1 MIIVA
6 IDSFKGSLS
15 SVEACEIVKKAFID
29 STDEVVTIPIAD
41 GGEGTAEAFYR
52 ALGGSRVKKA
62 VTGPDWEKR
71 EAGFLILPDG
81 TGVIEMAQASGIT
94 LVKELDPLNT
104 TTYGTG
110 ELILGALDAGC
121 RRLIIGIGGSATND
135 GGVGMAAALG
145 ARFYNSSM
153 DNIVPTGGGLSDLDG
168 MDLSHMDSR
177 LKVTEI
183 IVACDVTNVFYGPDG
198 ASVVY
203 GPQKGADEETVIVL
217 DNNLKRLA
225 DLIRLETGINLQG
238 IPGSGA
244 AGGLGGGL
252 VAFAGGQLRS
262 GIDLL
267 LETVGFGELVKGA
280 ELVITGEGSFDE
292 QSLSGKVV
300 SGISRIAGEFN
311 VPVIVI
317 AGSVLVGKDVYMK
330 AGITAAFS
338 TIRRPCDLEEAKR
351 DTRYGLF
358 ELACSVSAMWG
369 LKRTVDN
376 QLFTAK

>member
-15 SVEACEIVKKAFID
+15 SVEACEIVKNAIMD
-29 STDEVVTIPIAD
+29 STDKVVTIPIAD

-52 ALGGSRVKKA
+52 AVGGSWVFREVS
-62 VTGPDWEKR
+62 GPDWKKR
-71 EAGFLILPDG
+71 KAGILILPDG

-110 ELILGALDAGC
+110 ELILSALDAGC

-145 ARFYNSSM
+145 ARFYNKDM
-153 DNIVPTGGGLSDLDG
+153 EELDPTGGGLAGLDS
-168 MDLSHMDSR
+168 MDLSQMDSR
-177 LKVTEI
+177 LKETEV
-183 IVACDVTNVFYGPDG
+183 IVACDVDNVFYGPSG
-198 ASVVY
+198 ASVIY
-203 GPQKGADEETVIVL
+203 GPQKGADEKTVIVL
-217 DNNLKRLA
+217 DNNLKKLA
-225 DLIRLETGINLQG
+225 DLIRVETGVDLQG
-238 IPGSGA
+238 MAGSGA

-252 VAFAGGQLRS
+252 VAFTGGQLRS

-300 SGISRIAGEFN
+300 SGISRMAGEFN
-311 VPVIVI
+311 VPVIVF
-317 AGSVLVGKDVYMK
+317 AGSVLVGRDVCMK

-338 TIRRPCDLEEAKR
+338 TTRKPCNLEEAKR
-351 DTRYGLF
+351 DIGENLF
-358 ELACSVSAMWG
+358 ELAGSVSAIWK
-369 LKRTVDN
+369 LKNIR
-376 QLFTAK
+376 

>member
-1 MIIVA
+1 MVIVA

-15 SVEACEIVKKAFID
+15 SVEACELVKNAIID
-29 STDEVVTIPIAD
+29 ATDKVVTIPIAD

-52 ALGGSRVKKA
+52 ALGGSWVFREVS
-62 VTGPDWEKR
+62 GPDFKKR
-71 EAGFLILPDG
+71 KAGILILPDG

-145 ARFYNSSM
+145 AKFYNKSM
-153 DNIVPTGGGLSDLDG
+153 DKIVPTGGGLAGLDS
-168 MDLSHMDSR
+168 MDLSQMDSR

-183 IVACDVTNVFYGPDG
+183 IVACDVTNVFYGPNG
-198 ASVVY
+198 ASRIY
-203 GPQKGADEETVIVL
+203 GPQKGADEKSVEIL

-225 DLIRLETGINLQG
+225 DLIRVETGVDLQG
-238 IPGSGA
+238 IAGSGA
-244 AGGLGGGL
+244 AGGIGGGL
-252 VAFAGGQLRS
+252 VAFTGGQLRS

-267 LETVGFGELVKGA
+267 LEIVGFGELVKGA

-311 VPVIVI
+311 VPVIVF
-317 AGSVLVGKDVYMK
+317 AGSVLVGRDVYMK

-338 TIRRPCDLEEAKR
+338 TTRRPCNLEEAKR
-351 DTRYGLF
+351 DIGENLF
-358 ELACSVSAMWG
+358 ELAGSVSAIWK
-369 LKRTVDN
+369 LKSM
-376 QLFTAK
+376 

>member
-1 MIIVA
+1 MVIVA

-15 SVEACEIVKKAFID
+15 SVEACEIVGKAFVD
-29 STDEVVTIPIAD
+29 STDEVVTVPIAD

-52 ALGGSRVKKA
+52 ALGGSWVYKE
-62 VTGPDWEKR
+62 VTGPDFVKR

-121 RRLIIGIGGSATND
+121 RRLIVGIGGSATND
-135 GGVGMAAALG
+135 GGVGMAVALG
-145 ARFYNSSM
+145 ARFYDSCMNS
-153 DNIVPTGGGLSDLDG
+153 IVPTGGGLSELIG
-168 MDLSHMDSR
+168 MDLSLMDSR
-177 LKVTEI
+177 LKDAEV
-183 IVACDVTNVFYGPDG
+183 IVACDVTSVFYGPDG

-203 GPQKGADEETVIVL
+203 GPQKGADDTTVKLL
-217 DNNLKRLA
+217 DGNLKRLA
-225 DLIRLETGINLQG
+225 ELVEVGTGINLQG
-238 IPGSGA
+238 ISGSGA

-252 VAFAGGQLRS
+252 VAFAGGRLGS

-267 LETVGFGELVKGA
+267 LDVVGFGDLVKGA
-280 ELVITGEGSFDE
+280 DLVITGEGCFDV

-300 SGISRIAGEFN
+300 SGITKVAGVYG
-311 VPVIVI
+311 VPVIVL
-317 AGSVLVGKDVYMK
+317 AGSVLVGRDVYLK

-338 TIRRPCDLEEAKR
+338 TVTKPCTLEEAMGDVR
-351 DTRYGLF
+351 ESLF
-358 ELACSVSAMWG
+358 ELASSIAELWK
-369 LKRTVDN
+369 LRH
-376 QLFTAK
+376 L

>member
-6 IDSFKGSLS
+6 VDSFKGSLS
-15 SVEACEIVKKAFID
+15 SLDACEIVKDAIRD
-29 STDEVVTIPIAD
+29 CTDRVVTVPIAD
-41 GGEGTAEAFYR
+41 GGEGTAEVFYR
-52 ALGGSRVKKA
+52 ALGGSWVFQE
-62 VTGPDWEKR
+62 VSGPDWRKR

-94 LVKELDPLNT
+94 LVEELDPLNT

-121 RRLIIGIGGSATND
+121 RRLIVGIGGSATND

-145 ARFYNSSM
+145 ARFYNDSM
-153 DNIVPTGGGLSDLDG
+153 EEIVPTGGGLSGLVS
-168 MDLSHMDSR
+168 MDLSRLDSR
-177 LKVTEI
+177 LRESEV
-183 IVACDVTNVFYGPDG
+183 IVACDVTNGFYGPDG
-198 ASVVY
+198 ASRVY
-203 GPQKGADEETVIVL
+203 GPQKGADDAMVTIL
-217 DNNLKRLA
+217 DNNLEKLA
-225 DLIRLETGINLQG
+225 ELVRVETGIDLQG

-280 ELVITGEGSFDE
+280 ELVITGEGCFDV

-300 SGISRIAGEFN
+300 SGISRFAKEVN
-311 VPVIVI
+311 VPVVVF
-317 AGSVLVGKDVYMK
+317 AGSVLVGRDVYQQ
-330 AGITAAFS
+330 AGITGAFS
-338 TIRRPCDLEEAKR
+338 TMRRPCDLGEAMGDVR
-351 DTRYGLF
+351 DSLS
-358 ELACSVSAMWG
+358 ELAGGFAAVWG
-369 LKRTVDN
+369 LR
-376 QLFTAK
+376 

>member
-1 MIIVA
+1 MVIVA

-15 SVEACEIVKKAFID
+15 SLEACEIVGKAFVD
-29 STDEVVTIPIAD
+29 VTDEVVTIPIAD

-52 ALGGSRVKKA
+52 ALGGSWVYKE
-62 VTGPDWEKR
+62 VTGPDWVKR
-71 EAGFLILPDG
+71 KAGFLILPDG

-94 LVKELDPLNT
+94 LVKELNPLNT

-121 RRLIIGIGGSATND
+121 RRLIVGIGGSATND

-145 ARFYNSSM
+145 GRFYDSSM
-153 DNIVPTGGGLSDLDG
+153 NSIVPTGGGLSDLDS
-168 MDLSHMDSR
+168 MDLSLMDSR

-203 GPQKGADEETVIVL
+203 GPQKGADEESVKIL
-217 DNNLKRLA
+217 DCNLKRLA
-225 DLIRLETGINLQG
+225 DLIRVETGINLQE

-252 VAFAGGQLRS
+252 VAFTGGRLVS

-267 LETVGFGELVKGA
+267 LDTVGFGDLVKGA
-280 ELVITGEGSFDE
+280 ELVITGEGSFDV

-300 SGISRIAGEFN
+300 SGITKVAGEYG
-311 VPVIVI
+311 VPVVVL
-317 AGSVLVGKDVYMK
+317 AGSVLVDRGVYMK
-330 AGITAAFS
+330 AGISAAFS
-338 TIRRPCDLEEAKR
+338 TIRRPCSLEEAMGDVR
-351 DTRYGLF
+351 ESLF
-358 ELACSVSAMWG
+358 ELAGSVAELWKFNSM
-369 LKRTVDN
+369 
-376 QLFTAK
+376 